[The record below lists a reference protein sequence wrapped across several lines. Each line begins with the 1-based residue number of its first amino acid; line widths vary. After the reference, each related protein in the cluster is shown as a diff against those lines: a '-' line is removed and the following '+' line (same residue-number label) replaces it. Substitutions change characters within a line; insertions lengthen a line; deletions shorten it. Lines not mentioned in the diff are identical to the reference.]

1 MVSLIYIFWMYVI
14 LFAVIGAMR
23 GWAKELLVSFSV
35 ILAIFILTVMERYL
49 TNIMNKLDPG
59 TRFGFESIILV
70 VLVFFGYQSPNIPRL
85 AANNRFARDR
95 LQDTLLGVFLGG
107 INGYLVFGTFWYF
120 LNAADYPMKPIILK
134 PEMTS
139 DIQQMLKIL
148 PPQWLGGGLGGDSA
162 AIYFAVALCFVFV
175 LVVFV

>member
-1 MVSLIYIFWMYVI
+1 MVSLVYIFWMYVL
-14 LFAVIGAMR
+14 LFAIIGAMR

-35 ILAIFILTVMERYL
+35 ILAIFVLTVMERYIKFIT
-49 TNIMNKLDPG
+49 TNLDNG
-59 TRFGFESIILV
+59 TRFWFEAIILI

-95 LQDTLLGVFLGG
+95 LQDTLLGIFLGG
-107 INGYLVFGTFWYF
+107 INGYLVFGSFWYF
-120 LNAADYPMKPIILK
+120 LNAANYPLTPIILK

-139 DIQQMLKIL
+139 DVQNLLKVL
-148 PPQWLGGGLGGDSA
+148 PPQWLGGGFGGESA